1 MRRLIWAMALGLSG
15 VAHAQQQDAGARL
28 ARLEQSASE
37 LETSLTQSNPVQE
50 DRATVAERRLI
61 KAQVLYGVGSYD
73 DAAILLYDVVERS
86 KGTRSYPDA
95 LFYLADSLFK
105 KGDNLL
111 AREYFHRLIDEL
123 GGRAP
128 PDGKALERLVELVI
142 RTKDAARIQ
151 DYLARLD
158 RLSGP
163 KSDSVPY
170 VRGKYAYSAGK
181 YDEALAFFGAV
192 PAGSTYALQA
202 KYFIGVAHAAKG
214 DLAAA
219 AKAFLA
225 VTRETPKGKD
235 EETVVELSRLALG
248 RVYYERDQVDEAV
261 EAYQAISRRS
271 PAFGDALQEIAWVYV
286 KGKQYDRALR
296 ALELLQLANPKASE
310 AAEMRILE
318 GNLRLRKGQAIGTQG
333 LGNTT
338 EEYDK
343 ATKAFEGT
351 LGTYEQS
358 KDEIDRLL
366 KQHGDRK
373 AFFAALT
380 GRAGDALD
388 VQVEV
393 PKVALEA
400 VREDPQAKRVLGV
413 TKTLDE
419 VKTDLDD
426 VSRVIARVE
435 RAVGSPSRVR
445 IFPDLASRRARAT
458 EIQEGLV
465 RLRTSLANDERVLL
479 LGSLSPS
486 EQSELTRAT
495 AARDQLAR
503 RLAALPNSGDGYE
516 ERMRKARE
524 AVDNVDKRAKE
535 VEVTLYS
542 LDAQLTALERYY
554 ATAPGAKMTAA
565 DFERESKALRDQVE
579 ALRKQLDELHHE
591 IELASD
597 EAGIGDEL
605 AIEERELRRQLEG
618 AIKAEHA
625 VLARAAARA
634 GGDSAGRVRT
644 IEDLLARAD
653 NVDKTV
659 SRVNTRIDQLV
670 EVQLREVK
678 VTIAEEK
685 ANLVTYQG
693 QLGAYNGETQ
703 TVGSE
708 VAGDSFQRVS
718 RKFKDIVVR
727 SDVGLLDVSWA
738 QKEQAQKYSD
748 RLRID
753 YAREKN
759 TLDAEF
765 RDVLGPEKKPE
776 ELQAPPKQEKKP

>member
-1 MRRLIWAMALGLSG
+1 MRHVIWALALSLGSA
-15 VAHAQQQDAGARL
+15 AHAQQNDPGARL
-28 ARLEQSASE
+28 TRLEQGATE
-37 LETSLTQSNPVQE
+37 LETSLSQSNPVNE
-50 DRATVAERRLI
+50 NKATVAERRLI

-111 AREYFHRLIDEL
+111 AREYFHKLIDEL
-123 GGRAP
+123 GERSP
-128 PDGKALERLVELVI
+128 HYSKALERLVELVI
-142 RTKDAARIQ
+142 RTKDATRIQ
-151 DYLARLD
+151 DYLTRLD
-158 RLSGP
+158 RLTGP

-181 YDEALAFFGAV
+181 YDEALAFFGTV

-202 KYFIGVAHAAKG
+202 KYFIGVSHAAKG

-219 AKAFLA
+219 AKAFLG

-235 EETVVELSRLALG
+235 EETIVELSRLALG

-271 PAFGDALQEIAWVYV
+271 PAFGDALKEIAWVYV

-296 ALELLQLANPKASE
+296 ALELLQLADPKAAVSPE
-310 AAEMRILE
+310 IRILE
-318 GNLRLRKGQAIGTQG
+318 GNLRLRKAQAIGNQG
-333 LGNTT
+333 VGNTA
-338 EEYDK
+338 EEYAKADK
-343 ATKAFEGT
+343 AFDQTGT
-351 LGTYEQS
+351 TYEQS
-358 KDEIDRLL
+358 KNEIDKAL

-393 PKVALEA
+393 PKTAIEA
-400 VREDPQAKRVLGV
+400 VREEPEAKRVIGV

-426 VSRVIARVE
+426 VTKVIARVE

-445 IFPDLASRRARAT
+445 IFPDLASRRARAI

-465 RLRTSLANDERVLL
+465 RLRTSLANDERGLVFAT
-479 LGSLSPS
+479 LSAG
-486 EQSELTRAT
+486 EQSELTRLT
-495 AARDQLAR
+495 GQRDQLQK
-503 RLAALPNSGDGYE
+503 RLTAMPNSGDAYE

-535 VEVTLYS
+535 VEVTIYS
-542 LDAQLTALERYY
+542 LEAQLTAVERYY
-554 ATAPGAKMTAA
+554 ASAPGTKMTAA
-565 DFERESKALRDQVE
+565 DFEREAKGLRAEVA
-579 ALRKQLDELHHE
+579 ALRKQLDDFHRE
-591 IELASD
+591 IELVGD

-605 AIEERELRRQLEG
+605 AIEEREVRLKLAD
-618 AIKAEHA
+618 AIRAEHA
-625 VLARAAARA
+625 VLARAASRPA
-634 GGDSAGRVRT
+634 GDGAGRVRT

-659 SRVNTRIDQLV
+659 ARVNSRIDELV

-678 VTIAEEK
+678 ITIAEEK

-693 QLGAYNGETQ
+693 QVGTYNGETAV
-703 TVGSE
+703 VGSD
-708 VAGDSFQRVS
+708 VAFDSFGRVS
-718 RKFKDIVVR
+718 KKFKDIVVR
-727 SDVGLLDVSWA
+727 SDVGLIDVSWA

-765 RDVLGPEKKPE
+765 RDVLGPEKKPD
-776 ELQAPPKQEKKP
+776 ELQPPIKEEKKP